1 MSLPLLRS
9 FLAAFISLAFILPL
23 AASAS
28 AQQGSV
34 VANSAGQSA
43 PHAGT
48 TPETK
53 FEVAD
58 ATRRAILFT
67 KYALDVRLET
77 RDATMHARAIVTVR
91 NDSATAMSAIPPQI
105 SSRPGGE

>member
-1 MSLPLLRS
+1 MSVLRLRS
-9 FLAAFISLAFILPL
+9 FFAAYISLAFILSL

-34 VANSAGQSA
+34 VANSAAQSA
-43 PHAGT
+43 PQPGT
-48 TPETK
+48 TAETK

-77 RDATMHARAIVTVR
+77 KDATMHARAIVTVK
-91 NDSATAMSAIPPQI
+91 NDSAAAPEALKL
-105 SSRPGGE
+105 SSYCA

>member
-1 MSLPLLRS
+1 MSG
-9 FLAAFISLAFILPL
+9 LAAP
-23 AASAS
+23 AS
-28 AQQGSV
+28 AQHGSV

-43 PHAGT
+43 PQASAD

-53 FEVAD
+53 FDVPE

-77 RDATMHARAIVTVR
+77 SSATMHTRAIVTVR
-91 NDSATAMSAIPPQI
+91 NAGPAALDAVPLQI
-105 SSRPGGE
+105 SSSLKWEEIDADGKALP